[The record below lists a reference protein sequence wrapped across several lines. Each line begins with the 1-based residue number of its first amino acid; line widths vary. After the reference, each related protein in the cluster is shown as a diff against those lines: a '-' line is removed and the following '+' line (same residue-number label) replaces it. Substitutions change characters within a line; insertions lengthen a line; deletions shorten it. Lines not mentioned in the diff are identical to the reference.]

1 MMSEAAQKKVDFIL
15 TWFRTEGGKFTFRKK
30 IQLAKIWIEIC
41 TKNEEYEMA
50 FALSK
55 EKEKLMLEFLK
66 NKRASRTLKQILW
79 FKWIKFKRKFLTN
92 KKGAQ
97 N

>member
-1 MMSEAAQKKVDFIL
+1 MSEAAQKKVDFIL
-15 TWFRTEGGKFTFRKK
+15 AWFRSERNKFTFRKQ

-50 FALSK
+50 SALSK
-55 EKEKLMLEFLK
+55 EKDLLMKEFLK
-66 NKRASRTLKQILW
+66 KKRESRTKKEKLLYLWTKFRRRFLK
-79 FKWIKFKRKFLTN
+79 K